1 MKKWILA
8 LVLAVVTVGLAACGD
23 DEPADENTETQ
34 TETSPP
40 VEITDEEKVD
50 DEEVV
55 AVVNGTELTGTKYN
69 PLYLQVKMLNQQ
81 FGQGDNDPE
90 VVKEQT
96 MIILIEQELIRQD
109 ASEQNIEVTDE
120 EAEEELNQ
128 LVAQVG
134 EEEYQAVLEENQIS
148 EEEFKNQLRDDLITR
163 RYMDE
168 QFDTE
173 VSDEEIQENY
183 ESLKEENE
191 ELGELE
197 DVEDQI
203 RTIVAQEKETEQLQ
217 TRLEELKEE
226 AEIEQLL

>member
-8 LVLAVVTVGLAACGD
+8 LIMAVLTVGLVACRD
-23 DEPADENTETQ
+23 DESGDENTETQ

-96 MIILIEQELIRQD
+96 MIILIEQELI
-109 ASEQNIEVTDE
+109 
-120 EAEEELNQ
+120 
-128 LVAQVG
+128 
-134 EEEYQAVLEENQIS
+134 
-148 EEEFKNQLRDDLITR
+148 
-163 RYMDE
+163 
-168 QFDTE
+168 
-173 VSDEEIQENY
+173 
-183 ESLKEENE
+183 
-191 ELGELE
+191 
-197 DVEDQI
+197 
-203 RTIVAQEKETEQLQ
+203 
-217 TRLEELKEE
+217 
-226 AEIEQLL
+226 